1 MSSRTGF
8 DVLRGSDDCCYE
20 RVPDPQQTYTDSVV
34 APLLSE
40 ISDKLAQARPP
51 HPRQFMSSYLGGDTF
66 YVDMIVFDQ
75 CVYFFSA
82 VSAAMFLLWIGWMPL
97 LKFVVPGMHK
107 ETDTPTTTIS
117 DTFSNYNVVATIY
130 ITGPLCVL
138 FLLRIYTTLRCE
150 YLSGKEQTKKF
161 VCILLLLSQYSMFV
175 VIRFDAIRGNAH
187 VVATFMTFFLLIMYH
202 TYTHNAASMHGGN
215 VWGCPTKL
223 LLGIVS
229 TVCILMF
236 ACLVFWVDNPDKYS
250 GLWTIAT
257 VLEIIA
263 VLFLGAMDMI
273 DIYDLGSRLVDTH
286 SDHTIEL
293 PLNDTSHHHTLS
305 QYA

>member
-97 LKFVVPGMHK
+97 LKVVDRK
-107 ETDTPTTTIS
+107 VT
-117 DTFSNYNVVATIY
+117 
-130 ITGPLCVL
+130 
-138 FLLRIYTTLRCE
+138 
-150 YLSGKEQTKKF
+150 
-161 VCILLLLSQYSMFV
+161 CI
-175 VIRFDAIRGNAH
+175 H
-187 VVATFMTFFLLIMYH
+187 
-202 TYTHNAASMHGGN
+202 
-215 VWGCPTKL
+215 
-223 LLGIVS
+223 
-229 TVCILMF
+229 
-236 ACLVFWVDNPDKYS
+236 
-250 GLWTIAT
+250 
-257 VLEIIA
+257 
-263 VLFLGAMDMI
+263 
-273 DIYDLGSRLVDTH
+273 
-286 SDHTIEL
+286 
-293 PLNDTSHHHTLS
+293 
-305 QYA
+305 